1 MSPIDTRQMVI
12 RLAHQADRPALA
24 RLAELDS
31 SPQLES
37 PVLVAVVDGHVRAA
51 LEIDTGAAIA
61 DPFYPSAGLV
71 ALLRLR
77 ADLPVA
83 A

>member
-1 MSPIDTRQMVI
+1 MSTINTKQTLI

-31 SPQLES
+31 AAPLEGS
-37 PVLVAVVDGHVRAA
+37 VLIAVVEGEARAA
-51 LEIDTGAAIA
+51 LSLETGEAIA
-61 DPFYPSAGLV
+61 DPFYPSEGLV